1 MSSFLLCNP
10 LEVACFLFSKLHME
24 HEYKSS
30 AAVSIN
36 TPNCSAPESGECAI
50 QTAGTHTHGS
60 DVGFAIAHHQAV
72 RSVESLAT
80 IDRPPSDAE
89 ELPPSKIYHPLS
101 PHVLAL
107 LMPSSVFGTLARLG
121 LEAFTTYNGQS
132 VFALAYAQATGCFI
146 MGIALGM
153 RAPFGR
159 YYGPLYTAMT
169 TGFCGSLT
177 TFSGWQVDVFDSW
190 VNAGQYPRA
199 GLQNFLDGL
208 TKTWVT
214 LVVSLASL
222 SFGVHVCGLIVPY
235 FPAPRPPSRGF
246 RYTLTVA
253 SVLAYA
259 ATFPAYFYL
268 PADFRHQATAALL
281 FSYPGTLSR
290 YLLSIYLNQRS
301 KYFPLGT
308 FAANAI
314 GTALLGL
321 FHVLQNLPSSVS
333 PAACSLLQGL
343 GDGYCGCL
351 TTISTFAAEVV
362 ALGGW
367 KPWLYVVISWCMG
380 QLLLLIIMGTS
391 FWAGHVNERMTCTFN
406 AS

>member
-1 MSSFLLCNP
+1 MCIALDSG
-10 LEVACFLFSKLHME
+10 K
-24 HEYKSS
+24 
-30 AAVSIN
+30 
-36 TPNCSAPESGECAI
+36 APVQVDPRRSRE
-50 QTAGTHTHGS
+50 T
-60 DVGFAIAHHQAV
+60 DVGSVIARHQAV
-72 RSVESLAT
+72 GSVESLAT

-107 LMPSSVFGTLARLG
+107 LMPFSIFGALARLG
-121 LEAFTTYNGQS
+121 LQALTTFNGQS
-132 VFALAYAQATGCFI
+132 VFALAYVQATGCFI

-159 YYGPLYTAMT
+159 YYGPLYTAVT

-190 VNAGQYPRA
+190 VDASHYPRG

-214 LVVSLASL
+214 LVVSLASI
-222 SFGVHVCGLIVPY
+222 SFGVHICGLFAPY
-235 FPAPRPPSRGF
+235 FPAPRSPSRGI
-246 RYTLTVA
+246 RYALTTA

-259 ATFPAYFYL
+259 ATFPAYFRL

-308 FAANAI
+308 FAANTI

-321 FHVLQNLPSSVS
+321 FHVLQGLPSSVS

-343 GDGYCGCL
+343 GDGYCGCF
-351 TTISTFAAEVV
+351 TTVSTFAAEVV

-367 KPWLYVVISWCMG
+367 KAWLYVVLSWCAG

-391 FWAGHVNERMTCTFN
+391 FWAGHVNERTTCTFN
-406 AS
+406 AT